1 MTPLFSYFFQAS
13 LVTAAF
19 QLFYKLLLRR
29 DTFFKWSRSYFV
41 FAVISSFAL
50 PFIDVSSLFQ
60 NSTPKVLIE
69 YIPNLSFA
77 DLQTSRQTDYWQLF
91 LSSLLYAG
99 IAVMFIRLMI
109 QMLALKKLRRNK
121 AITQK
126 ENIKIVLLNEQVN
139 PFSFFNE
146 IYINPSLHS
155 DQELEEII
163 KHEQF
168 HVEQNHTLDILL
180 GEFLTIVFW
189 FNPFAWLLKNEM
201 KQNLEFLTDK
211 LVLQSGIDAK
221 HYQYNLLKVS
231 GLQNNIAAANHFHF
245 LKLKNRIIMMNK
257 KQTNPYHAIK
267 YLLLVPVVTL
277 LLMAFSE
284 RKQIIQT
291 FNQAV
296 LHDTMPP
303 PPPPPPPIE
312 SKVTV
317 ANAPSSVDKIT
328 ITTSATPNSDSKLPK
343 NVKQVE
349 IVRKDSKKQVTV
361 TLRDGTKEVYD
372 LNKEEDQVNFEKKY
386 GKIAEVIPL
395 PPAPPP
401 ANAVA
406 PVEVI
411 ATVDPVSP
419 APPVSSVDVA
429 NNEGTG
435 TYTIKKPAQLNEKG
449 YYLSVADNDGEC
461 VVIVKNKDK
470 KIVEAVKLTDWDKA
484 KAVYEKKYG
493 IIPPA
498 TPKAT
503 TVAPTTNA
511 SKNGPGNPYTS
522 ADITFKTTQAQV
534 FSDKVP
540 SQFTNALV
548 IVDGIKQNKGVVF
561 NLNSIDPNT
570 IASISIF
577 KDKAAIAAY
586 GEEGKDGVILIKTK
600 KKEPTTTI
608 TGTIADGTVVKT
620 TTADPLYI
628 VDGKIRTKEEI
639 NTIQPENIESVSV
652 LKAEQAIA
660 KYGEQGKNG
669 VVIIVL
675 KK

>member
-19 QLFYKLLLRR
+19 LLFYKLLLRR

-50 PFIDVSSLFQ
+50 PFIDVSSLFK

-77 DLQTSRQTDYWQLF
+77 DLQSSRQTDYWQLF

-126 ENIKIVLLNEQVN
+126 ENVKIVLLNEQVN

-291 FNQAV
+291 FNQAL
-296 LHDTMPP
+296 LHDTM

-317 ANAPSSVDKIT
+317 ANAPSTVDKVT
-328 ITTSATPNSDSKLPK
+328 ITTSVTPNGDSKLPK

-361 TLRDGTKEVYD
+361 TLRNGTKEVYD

-386 GKIAEVIPL
+386 GKIADVVPL
-395 PPAPPP
+395 PPPPPP
-401 ANAVA
+401 ANAVV

-419 APPVSSVDVA
+419 TPPISPVDVA
-429 NNEGTG
+429 TTEETG
-435 TYTIKKPAQLNEKG
+435 TYTTKKPAQLNEKG

-461 VVIVKNKDK
+461 VVIVKSKDK

-493 IIPPA
+493 TIPLA
-498 TPKAT
+498 NPKVT
-503 TVAPTTNA
+503 VVAPNTNA
-511 SKNGPGNPYTS
+511 SKNGPGNPYTT
-522 ADITFKTTQAQV
+522 AGITFKTTQPQIS
-534 FSDKVP
+534 SDMFP
-540 SQFTNALV
+540 NQFTNALV
-548 IVDGIKQNKGVVF
+548 IVDGVKQNKGEVF
-561 NLNSIDPNT
+561 NLNSIAPNT

-608 TGTIADGTVVKT
+608 TGTIADGTVIKT
-620 TTADPLYI
+620 TNADPLYI

-639 NTIQPENIESVSV
+639 NTIQPESIESVSV

>member
-19 QLFYKLLLRR
+19 LLFYKLLLRR
-29 DTFFKWSRSYFV
+29 DTFFKWSRSYFLV
-41 FAVISSFAL
+41 AVNCSFAF
-50 PFIDVSSLFQ
+50 PFIDVSYLFQ
-60 NSTPKVLIE
+60 NTAPLVLIE

-77 DLQTSRQTDYWQLF
+77 DLQTAKATDYWQL
-91 LSSLLYAG
+91 LISSLLYSG
-99 IAVMFIRLMI
+99 IAIMFIRLMM
-109 QMLALKKLRRNK
+109 QMMALKKLRKNK
-121 AITQK
+121 IVTHQEK
-126 ENIKIVLLNEQVN
+126 VKIVLLDEQVN

-155 DQELEEII
+155 DKELEEII

-168 HVEQNHTLDILL
+168 HIEQNHTLDILL
-180 GEFLTIVFW
+180 GEILTIVFW

-245 LKLKNRIIMMNK
+245 LKLKNRIMMMNK
-257 KQTNPYHAIK
+257 KQTNPFHAIK
-267 YLLLVPVVTL
+267 FLLLVPVVAL

-291 FNQAV
+291 FNEAV
-296 LHDTMPP
+296 LHDTM

-317 ANAPSSVDKIT
+317 ANAPSTVDKVT
-328 ITTSATPNSDSKLPK
+328 ITTSDNPNNDSKLPK

-349 IVRKDSKKQVTV
+349 IVRKGSKKEVTV
-361 TLRDGTKEVYD
+361 TLRNGTKELYNF
-372 LNKEEDQVNFEKKY
+372 NKEEDQVNFEKKY
-386 GKIAEVIPL
+386 GKIAEVVPL
-395 PPAPPP
+395 PPPPP
-401 ANAVA
+401 PPGKAEA
-406 PVEVI
+406 PVVVT
-411 ATVDPVSP
+411 AAVDPAAPTATTSP
-419 APPVSSVDVA
+419 VVA
-429 NNEGTG
+429 TTITGTG
-435 TYTIKKPAQLNEKG
+435 TYTTKKPATLNNKG
-449 YYLSVADNDGEC
+449 YYLSIADDDGEC

-484 KAVYEKKYG
+484 KEVYEKKYG
-493 IIPPA
+493 PIPPA
-498 TPKAT
+498 TPKVTAL
-503 TVAPTTNA
+503 APTTNA
-511 SKNGPGNPYTS
+511 SKGGPAHPYTT
-522 ADITFKTTQAQV
+522 AGVTFKTTQAQTSSNK
-534 FSDKVP
+534 FSPQVTD
-540 SQFTNALV
+540 ALV
-548 IVDGIKQNKGVVF
+548 IVDGIKQNNGTDF

-570 IASISIF
+570 IASISIL
-577 KDKAAIAAY
+577 KDKAAIDAY
-586 GEEGKDGVILIKTK
+586 GDEGKQGVIIIKTK

-608 TGTIADGTVVKT
+608 TGTITDPRPKPNTPV
-620 TTADPLYI
+620 ADPLYV

-639 NTIQPENIESVSV
+639 KNIQPASIESVNI
-652 LKAEQAIA
+652 LKGEQAITE
-660 KYGEQGKNG
+660 YGDKGKNG
-669 VVIIVL
+669 VVVIVL